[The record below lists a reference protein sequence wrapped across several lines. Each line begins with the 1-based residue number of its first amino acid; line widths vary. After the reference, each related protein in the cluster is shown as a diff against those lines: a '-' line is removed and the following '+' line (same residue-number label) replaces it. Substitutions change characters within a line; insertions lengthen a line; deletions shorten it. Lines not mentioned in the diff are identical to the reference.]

1 MVSCYIRHLTNC
13 TQNKIQLSRIPTLL
27 EERDSV
33 KKVKTDVFNYLGWN
47 FLKSLTINL
56 GSIKSLW
63 TKCEQS
69 GKGGNQKEVLEPVVY
84 VWQVIARD
92 FKFSQLMLLRII
104 RITCQALIFSHNIS
118 SLFSVK
124 FSSAS

>member
-1 MVSCYIRHLTNC
+1 MEFSFTFFFALLVNNFCCVGYGLTQLLIIKLLMFSCYIRHLTNC
-13 TQNKIQLSRIPTLL
+13 TQNKIQLSRILTLL

-63 TKCEQS
+63 TKCEQFS
-69 GKGGNQKEVLEPVVY
+69 KGGNKKEVLEPVVC
-84 VWQVIARD
+84 V
-92 FKFSQLMLLRII
+92 
-104 RITCQALIFSHNIS
+104 
-118 SLFSVK
+118 
-124 FSSAS
+124 